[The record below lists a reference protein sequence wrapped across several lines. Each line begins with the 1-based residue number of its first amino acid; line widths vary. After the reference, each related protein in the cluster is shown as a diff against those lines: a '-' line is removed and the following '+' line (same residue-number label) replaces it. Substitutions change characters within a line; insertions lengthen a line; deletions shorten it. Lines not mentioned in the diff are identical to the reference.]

1 MGGQEISYPELVK
14 QNSKGHKITSNE
26 EDEDTKA
33 NKIAQ
38 YFEQKYATGKKRRH
52 IRDLIDGGEGYD
64 NTDPFVD
71 DSECYNELLPY
82 NMVPSGGGF
91 YINRGKLELVQASD
105 ASTFEEDDSTD
116 IPFSEKSR
124 KRKLLDSESD
134 EDKQGNTIKKHK
146 KKIISV
152 SSDESNEKP
161 TSMKLDMK
169 TIKLK
174 PSLSKKKGEHAR
186 ILVEKARLSTMKD
199 SKKTKKKITIPNVE
213 VKNNLL
219 KKAVK
224 FNTIS
229 PKNDQQKDFSLQQL
243 NSHTLGVLP
252 TSIQQNVLSLK
263 EKCSK
268 VNPKEGK
275 QKFFSPEINKVLLE
289 TELLVESKQ
298 IKGKSKNFLYN
309 YISDF
314 FPCSK
319 ETLVKRMKK
328 LVVDQQEGQLKP
340 LIAKLKE
347 AVEKDMI
354 VQEKEYKDL
363 CENMHAKNGT
373 NPNQPASFAI
383 GSPENENDVNNQN
396 TSLNEEKSKRKPYAP
411 RRKFTWSKST
421 RTALCEVVHMKIK
434 LVEQNRGRS
443 TVTAVE
449 YLKDFFENELK
460 NLWPKGWM
468 QIRQLMKESKIA
480 HQHLTVEFVVLIL
493 QH

>member
-1 MGGQEISYPELVK
+1 MG
-14 QNSKGHKITSNE
+14 
-26 EDEDTKA
+26 
-33 NKIAQ
+33 
-38 YFEQKYATGKKRRH
+38 
-52 IRDLIDGGEGYD
+52 
-64 NTDPFVD
+64 
-71 DSECYNELLPY
+71 
-82 NMVPSGGGF
+82 
-91 YINRGKLELVQASD
+91 
-105 ASTFEEDDSTD
+105 
-116 IPFSEKSR
+116 
-124 KRKLLDSESD
+124 
-134 EDKQGNTIKKHK
+134 
-146 KKIISV
+146 
-152 SSDESNEKP
+152 
-161 TSMKLDMK
+161 
-169 TIKLK
+169 
-174 PSLSKKKGEHAR
+174 
-186 ILVEKARLSTMKD
+186 
-199 SKKTKKKITIPNVE
+199 
-213 VKNNLL
+213 
-219 KKAVK
+219 
-224 FNTIS
+224 
-229 PKNDQQKDFSLQQL
+229 
-243 NSHTLGVLP
+243 
-252 TSIQQNVLSLK
+252 
-263 EKCSK
+263 
-268 VNPKEGK
+268 
-275 QKFFSPEINKVLLE
+275 
-289 TELLVESKQ
+289 
-298 IKGKSKNFLYN
+298 
-309 YISDF
+309 
-314 FPCSK
+314 K

-328 LVVDQQEGQLKP
+328 LVVDQQSEKCEATTRKNREVQSNSNNFFLDVDDVEPYHNPFDLEAKYFVMEEGQLKP